1 METIYIKIGLAV
13 IFILAAIGKLTGKT
27 KSTFE
32 KAGYS
37 REAMYATAIAEI
49 VLTIVLFTK
58 YELLATLGLLA
69 VIGGALSTLLR
80 QRAKPPKYT
89 MASVAAIMLCVLLY
103 SFLAT

>member
-1 METIYIKIGLAV
+1 
-13 IFILAAIGKLTGKT
+13 
-27 KSTFE
+27 
-32 KAGYS
+32 
-37 REAMYATAIAEI
+37 
-49 VLTIVLFTK
+49 
-58 YELLATLGLLA
+58 LATLGLLA